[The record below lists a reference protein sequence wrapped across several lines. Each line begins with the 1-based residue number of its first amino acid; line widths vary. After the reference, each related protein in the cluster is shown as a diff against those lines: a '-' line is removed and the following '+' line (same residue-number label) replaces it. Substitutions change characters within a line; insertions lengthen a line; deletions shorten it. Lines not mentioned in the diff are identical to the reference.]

1 MKPFLRLP
9 RREILIVAGVALL
22 AFVVTLVVMA
32 SSYGGRARR
41 RAQEARQELERT
53 RTPPVLSAAEL
64 ELTPDDFLLPPA
76 PTVDTRLSYV
86 PFRPRLERWSAEMV
100 GKYWIPPRDI
110 AIDILKSV
118 NDANMERLL
127 QGVP

>member
-1 MKPFLRLP
+1 
-9 RREILIVAGVALL
+9 
-22 AFVVTLVVMA
+22 MA